1 MKSIIR
7 NTLPVLFTVAVVT
20 AMAAAAEFS
29 AEKEILFPE
38 IAAISAGA
46 LISPEFAWNTSTKKL
61 FVFIIAGA
69 ILGMATVLLPVPLL
83 IQMPIAFLV
92 ATLLFQFSGTT
103 FAPMIS
109 AVVLPVM
116 LGTKT
121 PVYIVSA
128 SVLTLLILVLRKI
141 LEKMDIC
148 SAIKYKPVEFP
159 DKHILVQSML
169 RWIIGSSIIIT
180 ALISGV
186 KFAAAPP
193 LLVAFTEFMKRDSK
207 AVKSPVITTIMITGC
222 AFIGA
227 LMRYIFIA
235 ADADAYIAAG
245 LTMLFVCILMR
256 TTGRYL
262 PPAAALSILTFLIPE
277 TSLIIYPLQIA
288 AGTLA
293 FMSIAL
299 VYKHIT
305 EKILHIAV

>member
-7 NTLPVLFTVAVVT
+7 NILPVLFTVAVVT

-159 DKHILVQSML
+159 DKHILAQSML
-169 RWIIGSSIIIT
+169 RWIIGSSIIII

-186 KFAAAPP
+186 KFAAAP

-262 PPAAALSILTFLIPE
+262 PPAAALSILAFLIPE

-299 VYKHIT
+299 VYRHIT